1 MMDRTFAQRFVR
13 DWIDSWNSHDL
24 DRILSH
30 YVDDFAMS
38 SPIIVEMAGEPS
50 GTLRGKAAVGA
61 YWAKALAAFPDL
73 HFDHVATFLGVD
85 SITLHFEWAG
95 GPAAEVF
102 LFGPDR
108 KVVRAYAHHGS

>member
-1 MMDRTFAQRFVR
+1 MIDQAFAKQFVNG
-13 DWIDSWNSHDL
+13 WIDSWNSHDL

-30 YVDDFAMS
+30 YVDDFEMS

-50 GTLRGKAAVGA
+50 GTLAGKAAVGA
-61 YWAKALAAFPDL
+61 YWAKALAKFPDL
-73 HFDHVATFLGVD
+73 HFDHVATFVGVG
-85 SITLHFEWAG
+85 SITLLFKWAG
-95 GPAAEVF
+95 GVAAEVF